1 MAAKQLVF
9 SEDARRRLQQGIDVV
24 ANAVGTTLGPKGRNV
39 AIDRKFGSP
48 TITHD
53 GVTVAKEIELEDPF
67 ANMGAQ
73 LLKEAATKTNDIA
86 GDGTTTSTVLAHAIV
101 SEGLKNLAAGANP
114 MRLKLG
120 ISRGVET
127 VVAALRKMSQK
138 IDTKEEIAS
147 VATNSAADP
156 EIGKL
161 IADVM
166 DKVGKDG
173 VITVEESKSMQFE
186 TEYVEGMQFDRGY
199 ISAYFITDS
208 EHMEAVIPEPYILI
222 YDKKISAAQDI
233 VPVLEKL
240 VQIGKRDLVIIAEDI
255 DGEALATLVL
265 NKLRGMLNV
274 LAVKAPGFGDRRKA
288 MMQDIAT
295 LTGGQLI
302 SEETGRKLETT
313 TLQDLG
319 KAEKVV
325 SDKDNTTIVGGKGD
339 TAQIK
344 GRIEQIRVEIDKSTS
359 DYDKEKLQERLAK
372 LSGGVAII
380 RVGAATETEL
390 KEKKHRVEDALS
402 ATRAAIEEGIVPG
415 GEIVFINAVA
425 ALDKVKMDGEDE
437 TIGVAIVRKALEAP
451 IRRLAEN
458 AGQDGAVIIE
468 NVRRLAKEQNN
479 KHLGY
484 NVITEEYGDMLKAG
498 VIDPLKVVR
507 GALENAASI
516 AAMILTTECLVTDVP
531 EKEKPGPAMPS
542 RRWNGLLNQLCLR
555 QGHGDA
561 VPLFHLIGI
570 ILNNGQTSKP
580 SHPRFLEPLPDFGP
594 QRLWGTRRCESDTR
608 HPYIPRP
615 PQHRLPHQSRWQF
628 PSMAKASPFR
638 NSSRNWHAISRPKPL
653 WATPPVWKQPRKP
666 SAMNLLIFFSW
677 HRLRLPKGIL
687 WMMPLY
693 RAALIVWQPKR
704 GVPLR
709 WQPGKPPTGIQM
721 QPSGRICG
729 ARWLLHICATRSR
742 LPSLV
747 PPNRFT

>member
-24 ANAVGTTLGPKGRNV
+24 ANAVSTTLGPKGRNV
-39 AIDRKFGSP
+39 ALDRKFGSP

-101 SEGLKNLAAGANP
+101 TEGLKNLAAGANP

-156 EIGKL
+156 AIGSL

-173 VITVEESKSMQFE
+173 VITVEESKSLQFE

-208 EHMEAVIPEPYILI
+208 EHMEAVISEPFILI

-313 TLQDLG
+313 TLDDLG

-325 SDKDNTTIVGGKGD
+325 ADKDNTTIVGGKGD
-339 TAQIK
+339 AAQIK

-415 GEIVFINAVA
+415 GEIVFINAVS

-437 TIGVAIVRKALEAP
+437 SIGVAIVRKALEAP
-451 IRRLAEN
+451 IRKLAEN

-468 NVRRLAKEQNN
+468 NVRRLSKEQNN

-484 NVITEEYGDMLKAG
+484 NVITEEYGDMFKDG

-516 AAMILTTECLVTDVP
+516 AAMILTTECLITDVP
-531 EKEKPGPAMPS
+531 EKDKPAPMP
-542 RRWNGLLNQLCLR
+542 
-555 QGHGDA
+555 
-561 VPLFHLIGI
+561 
-570 ILNNGQTSKP
+570 
-580 SHPRFLEPLPDFGP
+580 
-594 QRLWGTRRCESDTR
+594 
-608 HPYIPRP
+608 
-615 PQHRLPHQSRWQF
+615 
-628 PSMAKASPFR
+628 
-638 NSSRNWHAISRPKPL
+638 
-653 WATPPVWKQPRKP
+653 
-666 SAMNLLIFFSW
+666 
-677 HRLRLPKGIL
+677 
-687 WMMPLY
+687 
-693 RAALIVWQPKR
+693 
-704 GVPLR
+704 
-709 WQPGKPPTGIQM
+709 PGGGM
-721 QPSGRICG
+721 DY
-729 ARWLLHICATRSR
+729 
-742 LPSLV
+742 
-747 PPNRFT
+747 